1 MSSAEQSRMALLTF
15 VTVSVAT
22 LFGVFLGAFIYGSF
36 RGDAEE
42 APLAI
47 GLIVIPIP
55 AFAAALAFVFVARF
69 ETGRKFLG
77 ALSVFFGTLAS
88 TLVLVGIGLPGLVLA
103 AIASGGFGVLA
114 RRLLDAPAAA

>member
-1 MSSAEQSRMALLTF
+1 VTSAEQSRMALLTF

-22 LFGVFLGAFIYGSF
+22 LFGVVLGAFIFGSF
-36 RGDAEE
+36 RGDGDD
-42 APLAI
+42 APLAV
-47 GLIVIPIP
+47 GLIVIPLP
-55 AFAAALAFVFVARF
+55 AISAALAFLFVARF
-69 ETGRKFLG
+69 ETGRKALG

-88 TLVLVGIGLPGLVLA
+88 TIVFVGFGLPGLVVA